1 MANQKEPS
9 ALEYLYLTTI
19 GRITGQPRE
28 VEIWFVESKGKLYI
42 LAEQFHNA
50 QWVKNIERNPQV
62 RVRLGARRF
71 EATARVLDSQG
82 DRPTWLAVQRLARV
96 YAASDWVRRP
106 RRAHLRRPL
115 NSSVWVRPMTSALS
129 AP

>member
-1 MANQKEPS
+1 MANQKKPS
-9 ALEYLYLTTI
+9 TLEYLYLTTI

-50 QWVKNIERNPQV
+50 QWVKNIERNPRV

-71 EATARVLDSQG
+71 EATARVLESKV
-82 DRPTWLAVQRLARV
+82 DRPTWLAVQRLAREKYGWGDGLPV
-96 YAASDWVRRP
+96 EIVR
-106 RRAHLRRPL
+106 
-115 NSSVWVRPMTSALS
+115 NV
-129 AP
+129 